1 MINLLLFIFTCSLLF
16 ISTDIIRAKKIEYHL
31 NVKDTNFHIITNKY
45 SNHKYLVAK
54 EDFEQT
60 MSWQEAYKACKKLGE
75 GWRLPRID
83 ELKGMYFSLYQ
94 ENLGNFKRYFY
105 WSSEG
110 SRSYP
115 NSAMGFSF
123 GDGYDG
129 SADDSS
135 PGAVRAVRDYPDKIE
150 PPVINVT
157 AEELC
162 YAFHKCCKDA
172 EESESKFNDKILKV
186 TGKYVRSGEDIKKNR
201 YYVQLEGG
209 DYFGGK
215 LNCYMSVDE
224 FYKKNWRA
232 IQKGTS
238 LSITGK
244 CRSGWLLAQL
254 IECVFE

>member
-1 MINLLLFIFTCSLLF
+1 MMFV
-16 ISTDIIRAKKIEYHL
+16 STDIIRAKKFEYHL
-31 NVKDTNFHIITNKY
+31 NVKDTNFHIITIKY
-45 SNHKYLVAK
+45 SNHQYLVAK

-75 GWRLPRID
+75 GWRLPSID

-105 WSSEG
+105 WSSER
-110 SRSYP
+110 SRYYP

-150 PPVINVT
+150 PTVINIT

-162 YAFHKCCKDA
+162 YAFQKCCKDL
-172 EESESKFNDKILKV
+172 EESESKFNGKILKV
-186 TGKYVRSGEDIKKNR
+186 TGKYVQSGQDFANR
-201 YYVQLEGG
+201 YYVSLEGIEMYG
-209 DYFGGK
+209 RKENVKFI
-215 LNCYMSVDE
+215 MSFDE
-224 FYKKNWRA
+224 FYKYNWNA
-232 IQKGTS
+232 TKKGTL
-238 LSITGK
+238 LSITGTCK
-244 CRSGWLLAQL
+244 SFWLNAMLVD
-254 IECVFE
+254 CYFK